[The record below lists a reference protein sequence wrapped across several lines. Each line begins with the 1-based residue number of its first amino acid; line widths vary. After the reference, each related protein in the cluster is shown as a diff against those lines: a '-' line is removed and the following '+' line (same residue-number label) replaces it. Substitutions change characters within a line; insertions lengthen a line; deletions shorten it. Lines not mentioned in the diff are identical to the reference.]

1 MDAEDEARPQIRNF
15 TEQDREAVMALA
27 PRLTEGVAP
36 WRDPSAVLRAVT
48 QWVTDSL
55 ERANFADCA
64 VFVGEVRGRVVGA
77 VTVAT
82 RRHFTGEVDAYVGE
96 LIVAAGNS
104 RHGVGSALMSA
115 AEDWGR
121 ARGLARL
128 SLETGAANTIARG
141 FYEKLG
147 YEDEDVR
154 LSRRL

>member
-1 MDAEDEARPQIRNF
+1 MDAEDEARPQIRTF

-27 PRLTEGVAP
+27 PGLTEGVAP

-55 ERANFADCA
+55 ERADSADHA
-64 VFVGEVRGRVVGA
+64 VFVAEVRGRVVGA

-82 RRHFTGEVDAYVGE
+82 RRHFTGEIDAYVGE
-96 LIVAAGNS
+96 LIVAS
-104 RHGVGSALMSA
+104 RDSHHGVGTALMSA